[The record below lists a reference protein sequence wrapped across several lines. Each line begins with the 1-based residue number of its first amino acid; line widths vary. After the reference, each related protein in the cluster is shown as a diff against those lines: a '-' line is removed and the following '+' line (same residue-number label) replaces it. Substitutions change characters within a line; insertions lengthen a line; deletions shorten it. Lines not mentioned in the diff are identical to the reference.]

1 MQYSG
6 GADVAAADMKKHIY
20 NARGEVDV
28 PGNIYYVS
36 ADGNSNASGTN
47 VNPISVDAVN
57 NLSLSSGDAILFK
70 RGDTFRLSS
79 PMNVVSGVTYGAYG
93 VGNKPELYGSVK
105 NYAEVQWWQRTDNV
119 NVWQIDLTASDVGV
133 MVFDGG
139 DSVGVKQDMFDRLT
153 KNGDYMN
160 DTYWNV
166 LYLYCDKG
174 NPAEVFDSIELA
186 TTASVLYG
194 DAVSNVKVDNL
205 SIKYTGAHAVNFH
218 ADYSKNKTSNVA
230 VTNCEIGWGGG
241 FWFTTE
247 GTGHG
252 EQYGNG
258 IEFYGPAED
267 INVNNC
273 YVYQQFDAG
282 VTFQENGYVDYKN
295 ITFDSNLIEYCSY
308 NIEFFNG
315 GEEGVKNHLN
325 EGYYRN
331 IKITN
336 NILRFAGYGFGNN
349 RPHAHGVAHITCW
362 DETFVKSQSSFTI
375 TGNIFD
381 CSANNLIYWPNA
393 STTANITASGN
404 TFYQRT
410 NPIDYNSLYHV
421 NKDAHGYTENA
432 SLNMGTQQSVTG
444 NTIEEKQS
452 SFASQMALFE
462 SGINNAFWL
471 EN

>member
-6 GADVAAADMKKHIY
+6 GADAAAADMKKHIY
-20 NARGEVDV
+20 NTRGNVDAT
-28 PGNIYYVS
+28 GKIYYVS
-36 ADGNSNASGTN
+36 ADGKSTASGTK
-47 VNPISVDAVN
+47 VNPISVDVIN
-57 NLSLSSGDAILFK
+57 NLSLSSGDAVLFK
-70 RGDTFRLSS
+70 RGDTFRLLS
-79 PMNVVSGVTYGAYG
+79 PINIVSGVTYAAYG
-93 VGNKPELYGSVK
+93 EGKKPELYGSVK
-105 NYAEVQWWQRTDNV
+105 NYAEVNWYQKSA
-119 NVWQIDLTASDVGV
+119 NVWQTSLTSPDVGV
-133 MVFDGG
+133 MVFNGG
-139 DSVGVKQDMFDRLT
+139 DSVGVKQDTEARLT
-153 KNGDYMN
+153 QNGDYMN
-160 DTYWNV
+160 DTYWHV

-186 TTASVLYG
+186 TTESVLYG
-194 DAVSNVKVDNL
+194 HAVSNVKVDNL
-205 SIKYTGAHAVNFH
+205 SIKYTGGHAVNFH
-218 ADYSKNKTSNVA
+218 ADYPSNETSNVT

-241 FWFTTE
+241 FWFTTT

-258 IEFYGPAED
+258 IEFYGPAQS

-273 YVYQQFDAG
+273 YIYQQFDAG

-295 ITFDSNLIEYCSY
+295 ITFDSNNIEYCSY

-315 GEEGVKNHLN
+315 GEDGVRNHLN

-336 NILRFAGYGFGNN
+336 NILRFAGYGYGSN

-362 DETFVKSQSSFTI
+362 DETFVKSHSSFTI
-375 TGNIFD
+375 TGNILD
-381 CSANNLIYWPNA
+381 CSANNLIYWPYA

-404 TFYQRT
+404 TFYQKA
-410 NPIDYNSLYHV
+410 NPIDYTSLYHV
-421 NKDAHGYTENA
+421 DQNAPGYTANA
-432 SLNMGTQQSVTG
+432 SLNIGTQQSVTG
-444 NTIEEKQS
+444 NTPADKQS

-462 SGINNAFWL
+462 SGTTNAFWL